1 MNHKLVQV
9 KDAMTTNNYQF
20 ADGMMTVAEGIKL
33 AKQFNVSALIINKR
47 HKQDEYGLVMLA
59 DIAKE
64 VLAKDRSP
72 DRVNL
77 YEIMAKPLLS
87 VSPNM
92 DVRYCARLF
101 ERFSIHLAPV
111 IENNE
116 VIGMVDYINMVF
128 SQAE

>member
-1 MNHKLVQV
+1 MSHKLVQV
-9 KDAMTTNNYQF
+9 KNVMTTNNYQF

-33 AKQFNVSALIINKR
+33 AKEHNINALIINKR
-47 HKQDEYGLVMLA
+47 NAQDEYGLVMLA

-77 YEIMAKPLLS
+77 YEIMAKPLMS
-87 VSPNM
+87 VLPEM

-101 ERFSIHLAPV
+101 ERFSIHHAPV
-111 IENNE
+111 IENKKI
-116 VIGMVDYINMVF
+116 IGMVDYTNMVF
-128 SQAE
+128 SQVE

>member
-1 MNHKLVQV
+1 MSHKLVQV
-9 KDAMTTNNYQF
+9 KDAMTTDNYQF
-20 ADGMMTVAEGIKL
+20 ADGMMTASEGIKL
-33 AKQFNVSALIINKR
+33 AKEHNVTALIINKR
-47 HKQDEYGLVMLA
+47 NAQDEYGIVMLA

-77 YEIMAKPLLS
+77 YEIMAKPLIS
-87 VSPNM
+87 VLPDM

-111 IENNE
+111 IENKE
-116 VIGMVDYINMVF
+116 IIGMVDYTNMVF
-128 SQAE
+128 SQVE

>member
-9 KDAMTTNNYQF
+9 KDVMTTSNYQF

-33 AKQFNVSALIINKR
+33 LKEHNASVLFINKR
-47 HKQDEYGLVMLA
+47 DAQDEYGLVIIG

-77 YEIMAKPLLS
+77 YEIMTKPLMS
-87 VSPNM
+87 VSSEM

-101 ERFSIHLAPV
+101 ERFSLHLAPV
-111 IENNE
+111 IDNKII
-116 VIGMVDYINMVF
+116 IGMVDYTNMVF
-128 SQAE
+128 SQVE

>member
-1 MNHKLVQV
+1 MSQKLVQV
-9 KDAMTTNNYQF
+9 KDAMTTTNYQF

-33 AKQFNVSALIINKR
+33 VKDHNASVLFINKR
-47 HKQDEYGLVMLA
+47 DAEDEYGLVMIA

-77 YEIMAKPLLS
+77 YEIMAKPLIS
-87 VSPNM
+87 VAPEM

-101 ERFSIHLAPV
+101 ERFRIHLAPV
-111 IENNE
+111 IENKE
-116 VIGMVDYINMVF
+116 VIGLVDYTSMVF

>member
-1 MNHKLVQV
+1 MSHKLVQV
-9 KDAMTTNNYQF
+9 KDVMATTNYQF

-33 AKQFNVSALIINKR
+33 IKQHNASVLFINKR
-47 HKQDEYGLVMLA
+47 NDQDEYGLVMA
-59 DIAKE
+59 GDIAKE

-77 YEIMAKPLLS
+77 YEIMAKPLMS
-87 VSPNM
+87 VSSEM

-101 ERFSIHLAPV
+101 ERFSLHLAPV
-111 IENNE
+111 IENKKI
-116 VIGMVDYINMVF
+116 IGMVDYTNMVF

>member
-1 MNHKLVQV
+1 MSHKLVQV
-9 KDAMTTNNYQF
+9 KDAMTTDNYQF

-33 AKQFNVSALIINKR
+33 AKEHNVSVLIINKR
-47 HKQDEYGLVMLA
+47 NAQDEYGLVMLA

-64 VLAKDRSP
+64 VIAKDRSP

-77 YEIMAKPLLS
+77 YEIMAKPLIS
-87 VSPNM
+87 VLPDM

-111 IENNE
+111 IENKDI
-116 VIGMVDYINMVF
+116 IGVVDYTNMVL
-128 SQAE
+128 SQVD

>member
-9 KDAMTTNNYQF
+9 KDVMTTNNYQF
-20 ADGMMTVAEGIKL
+20 ADGMMTASEGIKL
-33 AKQFNVSALIINKR
+33 AKDHNVSTLIINKR
-47 HKQDEYGLVMLA
+47 DAQDEYGLVMLA

-77 YEIMAKPLLS
+77 YEIMAKPLIS
-87 VSPNM
+87 VSPDM

-101 ERFSIHLAPV
+101 ERFSIHHAPV
-111 IENNE
+111 IENKE
-116 VIGMVDYINMVF
+116 IIGVVDYINMVF
-128 SQAE
+128 SQVE

>member
-47 HKQDEYGLVMLA
+47 HEQDEYGLVMLA

-87 VSPNM
+87 VNPNM